1 MLGKALIPRLPSPSL
16 QGTDSATKGQE
27 GIRLCGRVV
36 YLGSGSVGFSW
47 RHLSGLGIGWPD
59 QWHLLSHHVAPVL
72 WGQMADDASEADDTQ
87 TPKRVYP
94 HTHTHMHAHA
104 HAHTYVHRQTCIY
117 ISKHTHMHIDCSQSS
132 LPSLSRGGGQQIDL
146 SPKIIYKVLIECQK
160 VNLGKS
166 GCIMIGAG

>member
-1 MLGKALIPRLPSPSL
+1 MRQRVRRGSDSVEGLFICAVAVWASPDVICRDLALVGLTSDICFPTMWPLYFEARWQMMPPKQTTHKHPS
-16 QGTDSATKGQE
+16 E
-27 GIRLCGRVV
+27 CI
-36 YLGSGSVGFSW
+36 
-47 RHLSGLGIGWPD
+47 
-59 QWHLLSHHVAPVL
+59 
-72 WGQMADDASEADDTQ
+72 
-87 TPKRVYP
+87 

-104 HAHTYVHRQTCIY
+104 HAHTHVHRQTCIY

>member
-94 HTHTHMHAHA
+94 HTHTHACTCACTHICAQTDMHLHKQAHTHAHRLL
-104 HAHTYVHRQTCIY
+104 TIK
-117 ISKHTHMHIDCSQSS
+117 SPFSQQ
-132 LPSLSRGGGQQIDL
+132 RGEQQIDL